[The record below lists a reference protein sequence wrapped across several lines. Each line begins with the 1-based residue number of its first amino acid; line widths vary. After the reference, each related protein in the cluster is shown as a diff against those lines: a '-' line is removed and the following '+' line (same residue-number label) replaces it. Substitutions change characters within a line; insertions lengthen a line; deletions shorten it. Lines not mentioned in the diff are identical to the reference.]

1 MAEAIT
7 AEGLENLKAELA
19 ELEGPARR
27 EIAATILAARELG
40 DLSENAEY
48 HAAKEVQA
56 HLETKILR
64 LVERLRNAQVVDAD
78 ENAEHVTFGATVDVE
93 DVASGRTTTYTIV
106 GRPRPTSRPASCLR
120 SPPWHGPCWV
130 PLRATPSPSR
140 RPPAHATCASPS
152 CTSALNSRRA
162 RPTNRTCACFHDPCR
177 PKSSLR

>member
-106 GRPRPTSRPASCLR
+106 GPTEADIKTGKLSAESPVARAVLGAAPGDTVSVETPTGARDLR
-120 SPPWHGPCWV
+120 IAKLH
-130 PLRATPSPSR
+130 
-140 RPPAHATCASPS
+140 
-152 CTSALNSRRA
+152 
-162 RPTNRTCACFHDPCR
+162 
-177 PKSSLR
+177 